1 MTEVS
6 HEKEETNKA
15 GTKWGKAREV
25 PKTQNLNRLSVS
37 GLCKTTWA
45 FWKYERWDAEA
56 ALRRN
61 LFNLL

>member
-1 MTEVS
+1 MTEVF
-6 HEKEETNKA
+6 HEKEETDKA
-15 GTKWGKAREV
+15 GTKWGKTREV

-37 GLCKTTWA
+37 VLCKTTWA